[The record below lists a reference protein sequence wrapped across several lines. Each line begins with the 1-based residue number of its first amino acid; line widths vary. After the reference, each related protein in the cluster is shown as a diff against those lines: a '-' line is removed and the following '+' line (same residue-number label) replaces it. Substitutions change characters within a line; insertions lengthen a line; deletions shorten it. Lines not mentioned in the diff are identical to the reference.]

1 MEEQRARAETGR
13 PTPARVLASFYATR
27 KLSTLKDYMG
37 DLRLL
42 ARFCG
47 CADDPEAVVALLFG
61 PNATLEK
68 TQELVERY
76 RDHMHGAK
84 LAYGT
89 VNRRLAVVRTLNRT
103 ARLMDAV
110 SWEIDVSARG
120 RKAHR
125 ETKGVSKR
133 AVKRMSAR
141 AGQDYLDRRDRAI
154 VAVAERLSLTRAE
167 IVALN
172 LDDYIPNPH
181 APGITVQGGTVRVG
195 NDVKLSLDA
204 WIEMRGFSSGPLF
217 PRSKSLDRMDPDDI
231 LPLVRSGSS
240 LS

>member
-1 MEEQRARAETGR
+1 METGK

-27 KLSTLKDYMG
+27 NPSKIKDYIG
-37 DLRLL
+37 DIRLL
-42 ARFCG
+42 AKFCG
-47 CADDPEAVVALLFG
+47 SAGVTEVVSLLFG
-61 PNATLEK
+61 PGATLEK
-68 TQELVERY
+68 TQEIVERY
-76 RDHMHGAK
+76 RDHMHSAE

-89 VNRRLAVVRTLNRT
+89 INRRLAVIRTLNRT

-110 SWEIDVSARG
+110 GWEIDVSARG

-125 ETKGVSKR
+125 ETKGASKR

-141 AGQDYLDRRDRAI
+141 AGHDYLDRRDRAI
-154 VAVAERLSLTRAE
+154 VVVAERLALTRTE

-172 LDDYIPNPH
+172 LDDYTPNPH
-181 APGITVQGGTVRVG
+181 APGIAVRGSMVRVG
-195 NDVKLSLDA
+195 KDVKLCLDA

-217 PRSKSLDRMDPDDI
+217 PRSNALDRMDPDDI
-231 LPLVRSGSS
+231 LPLVRSGPS